1 MARTTVDIDS
11 PILKEIKDLQRKEG
25 RSMGKIISQLLA
37 EALIRRRSSVKP
49 PGLRWV
55 SHPMHARVDLADKE
69 AIYALLDRDGK

>member
-1 MARTTVDIDS
+1 
-11 PILKEIKDLQRKEG
+11 
-25 RSMGKIISQLLA
+25 MGKIISQLLA